1 MTGRILIADGVPT
14 NRIVLRV
21 RLSSAYYEVA
31 QAGSGAEALQVAR
44 RERPDLVIA
53 ATDLPDTDGET
64 LCRKLRGTA
73 GLSDTPVILLHPAPD
88 RATRLRLLA
97 AGADDVLAR
106 PVDELTLLARLRNL
120 LRARHAE
127 DELRLR
133 EDTRRA
139 LGLAEPPRAFE
150 RPARIALVPVQADI
164 PLRPAL
170 VTLHAR
176 QPHRFEILDPEQ
188 ALRDGPTPPEV
199 MVIADTGSRPG
210 AGLSLLTQL
219 RGGPKSRRAALF
231 YATRPDC
238 RSAAASALDLGAD
251 DVLAEGFDP
260 EELMLRLPRQI
271 ARKRS
276 ADRLR
281 DTMRSGLRAAV
292 TDPLT
297 GLHNRRYALPHLARL
312 AERAARQHRD
322 HALILLD
329 LDHFKQINDRHGHAG
344 GDAVLVEVARR
355 LTEGLRMADLVARI
369 GGEEFLVA
377 LAGTDAPRALRTAER
392 LRARIADLAIDVSGC
407 GDLVP
412 VSASLGVALASRA
425 RHETSE
431 ELFVR
436 ADRALYAAKRAGRN
450 RVVMADAPPVAAPA
464 ELVPDLPRAASAL
477 P

>member
-21 RLSSAYYEVA
+21 RLSSAYYEVV
-31 QAGSGAEALQVAR
+31 QAGSGAEALRVAR
-44 RERPDLVIA
+44 RDRPDLVIA

-64 LCRKLRGTA
+64 LCRKLRGMA

-97 AGADDVLAR
+97 AGADDVIAR
-106 PVDELTLLARLRNL
+106 PVDERALLARLRNL
-120 LRARHAE
+120 LRARHTE

-150 RPARIALVPVQADI
+150 RPARIALVPVQAGI

-176 QPHRFEILDPEQ
+176 QPHRFEILGPEQ
-188 ALRDGPTPPEV
+188 VLREGPNPPEV
-199 MVIADTGSRPG
+199 VVIVDTGSRPG

-219 RGGPKSRRAALF
+219 RGSPKPRRAALL

-276 ADRLR
+276 ADRSR
-281 DTMRSGLRAAV
+281 DTMRSGLRAAL

-297 GLHNRRYALPHLARL
+297 GLYNRRYALPHLTRL
-312 AERAARQHRD
+312 VERATSQNRE
-322 HALILLD
+322 HALILVD
-329 LDHFKQINDRHGHAG
+329 LDHFKQINDTHGHAG
-344 GDAVLVEVARR
+344 GDTVLVEVARR

-377 LAGTDAPRALRTAER
+377 LADTDATRALRTAER
-392 LRARIADLAIDVSGC
+392 LRARIADLAVDVTGH
-407 GDLVP
+407 GKLVP
-412 VSASLGVALASRA
+412 VSASLGVALAA
-425 RHETSE
+425 RGGNETCE
-431 ELFVR
+431 DLFGR

-450 RVVMADAPPVAAPA
+450 RVVMAEAPSRPVRTAPA
-464 ELVPDLPRAASAL
+464 AGLPRAASA
-477 P
+477 PP